1 MSSEIKRMS
10 DLLRSGATMLSEI
23 CPECGSPLFKVKND
37 IVCVKCNKPVVMVKA
52 TEQEG
57 SVVGGKVLEELEQT
71 MLSKIKGINSA
82 LSQETDVERLNQYG
96 KILSTWL
103 DALDKIRRLRLA

>member
-71 MLSKIKGINSA
+71 MLSKIRGFNSA
-82 LSQETDVERLNQYG
+82 ISPETDIERLDQYG
-96 KILSTWL
+96 KALSTWL
-103 DALDKIRRLRLA
+103 DALDKIRRLKLA